1 MTGRYRLTDRD
12 KMTGRYKLTDRAKVT
27 SWCQRKDRTRATSVL
42 NSNVIPENYVIAS
55 AIPFP
60 LSVNR
65 KGTRDSP
72 GAKLYTL
79 LTSLFRKV
87 CVQQGSLLE
96 TVVQTHIYFYI
107 KVVVQKE

>member
-12 KMTGRYKLTDRAKVT
+12 RMTGVCRLTDRAKVT
-27 SWCQRKDRTRATSVL
+27 GKCQRKDRACATSVL
-42 NSNVIPENYVIAS
+42 NSNAIPENYVIAS

-72 GAKLYTL
+72 GAKLY
-79 LTSLFRKV
+79 
-87 CVQQGSLLE
+87 
-96 TVVQTHIYFYI
+96 IY
-107 KVVVQKE
+107 